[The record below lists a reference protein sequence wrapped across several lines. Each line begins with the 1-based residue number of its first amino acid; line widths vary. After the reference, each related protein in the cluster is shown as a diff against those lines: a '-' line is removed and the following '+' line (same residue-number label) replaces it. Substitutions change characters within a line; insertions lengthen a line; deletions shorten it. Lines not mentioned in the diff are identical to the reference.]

1 MYGIRSFRKTVL
13 LSCTG
18 TCFLRRY
25 VIFKFLTAIKS
36 KSFSAF
42 LSSIF
47 VSILHFP
54 KNSIIMLPIPAIAS
68 AAGPAPTALG
78 QALMIGRGGAS
89 IVAASGAVSLV
100 DPVVTALRGGGGS
113 SKKEVSKSAKELKI
127 TSEGKSVLCMAI
139 AMSLHYL
146 GYSFARP
153 ITVALFT
160 SASTGYPGVPG
171 AYPFTMAFVSPLSLL
186 LLMGYGKVLDKNG
199 PRIALKRT
207 SFLCSLAILFAA
219 GVVELTQR
227 SDLAIYGIPAMKFV
241 TGPLYLFRESY
252 VQLITS
258 QYWSFMAS
266 VLTPNQSAKWFAPIA
281 GLTSISSAVGGLA
294 VSGLTKKLK
303 LSGTLACTGLALW
316 CSIFATEKAY
326 SIAEANGFSPE
337 GHVKKAHAAKS
348 KKGKTTVEKTG
359 MVEKATKLFARVPVL
374 RALFLEILSS
384 QGLATLLNVCF
395 VQSLG
400 KSISDDTVRAG
411 WIGNFYALINIFSM
425 TLQFGVL
432 PFLMQII
439 EPKDLWRAIPVISL
453 ACITYQTIQHDPTL
467 NIVSLSL
474 LVMKVLEYSA
484 RRMLDEMVYVPLD
497 FESRFVGKE
506 VIGVFGYRFG
516 KSLMSLSLSGLTS
529 AVGNLSLR
537 QLSFLSQLAG
547 LGWAKTA
554 WDLSAL
560 VPTRKEAQDSYVTS
574 HKKK

>member
-1 MYGIRSFRKTVL
+1 MTFGI
-13 LSCTG
+13 
-18 TCFLRRY
+18 
-25 VIFKFLTAIKS
+25 
-36 KSFSAF
+36 
-42 LSSIF
+42 
-47 VSILHFP
+47 
-54 KNSIIMLPIPAIAS
+54 IPA
-68 AAGPAPTALG
+68 ALG
-78 QALMIGRGGAS
+78 ATAPSPLNQALMVGRGGAS
-89 IVAASGAVSLV
+89 IIAASGAIVLI
-100 DPVVTALRGGGGS
+100 DPVIASLRGGGS
-113 SKKEVSKSAKELKI
+113 KEVSKLPKNLQI
-127 TSEGKSVLCMAI
+127 TPEGKSVLCMAI

-186 LLMGYGKVLDKNG
+186 LLMGYGRVLEKNG
-199 PRIALKRT
+199 PRVALKRT
-207 SFLCSLAILFAA
+207 TFMCSFAIIMAA
-219 GVVELTQR
+219 GLVEATQR
-227 SDLAIYGIPAMKFV
+227 SGLSFWGVPAMKFI

-281 GLTSISSAVGGLA
+281 GLTSISSAAGGMA

-303 LSGTLACTGLALW
+303 LSGTLACTGLALL
-316 CSIFATEKAY
+316 SSTIATESAY
-326 SIAEANGFSPE
+326 AIAEENGFSP
-337 GHVKKAHAAKS
+337 HSNQS
-348 KKGKTTVEKTG
+348 KKSTRTKRKKKIEEKTG

-374 RALFLEILSS
+374 RALFVEILSS

-400 KSISDDTVRAG
+400 AAIPDDTKRAG
-411 WIGNFYALINIFSM
+411 WVGNFYALINIFSM
-425 TLQFGVL
+425 SLQFGVL
-432 PFLMQII
+432 PLLMQFI
-439 EPKDLWRAIPVISL
+439 EPKDLWRSIPVISL
-453 ACITYQTIQHDPTL
+453 ACITFQALQHDPSL
-467 NIVSLSL
+467 YVVSLSL

-529 AVGNLSLR
+529 AFGNFSLR
-537 QLSFLSQLAG
+537 QLSMLCQLAG
-547 LGWAKTA
+547 LGWAKAA

-560 VPTRKEAQDSYVTS
+560 VPTQKEAQESYVSSTG
-574 HKKK
+574 KKMKRK

>member
-1 MYGIRSFRKTVL
+1 MTFGIITS
-13 LSCTG
+13 
-18 TCFLRRY
+18 
-25 VIFKFLTAIKS
+25 AIG
-36 KSFSAF
+36 SAHSP
-42 LSSIF
+42 L
-47 VSILHFP
+47 
-54 KNSIIMLPIPAIAS
+54 N
-68 AAGPAPTALG
+68 
-78 QALMIGRGGAS
+78 QALMVGRGGAS
-89 IVAASGAVSLV
+89 IIAASGAMSMA
-100 DPVVTALRGGGGS
+100 DPLITALRGGG
-113 SKKEVSKSAKELKI
+113 SKAVSKPEKRFQI
-127 TSEGKSVLCMAI
+127 TPEGKSVLCMAI

-160 SASTGYPGVPG
+160 SSSTGYPGVPG
-171 AYPFTMAFVSPLSLL
+171 AYPFTMAFVSPVSLL
-186 LLMGYGKVLDKNG
+186 LLMGYGRILEKNG

-207 SFLCSLAILFAA
+207 TFICSIAIMMAA
-219 GVVELTQR
+219 ALVEATQR
-227 SDLAIYGIPAMKFV
+227 SGLAFWGIPAMKFI

-281 GLTSISSAVGGLA
+281 GLTSISSAAGGMA

-303 LSGTLACTGLALW
+303 LSGTLACTGLALMS
-316 CSIFATEKAY
+316 SIVATETAY
-326 SIAEANGFSPE
+326 SVAEANGFSP
-337 GHVKKAHAAKS
+337 HSNHS
-348 KKGKTTVEKTG
+348 KKVASTKRKKKLDDKVG
-359 MVEKATKLFARVPVL
+359 MLEQATKLFARVPVL

-395 VQSLG
+395 VHSLG
-400 KSISDDTVRAG
+400 SAITDDTERAG
-411 WIGNFYALINIFSM
+411 WVGNFYALINLISM

-432 PFLMQII
+432 PLLMQFI
-439 EPKDLWRAIPVISL
+439 EPKDLWRSIPVISL
-453 ACITYQTIQHDPTL
+453 ACITFQSLQHDPSL
-467 NIVSLSL
+467 YVVSLSL

-529 AVGNLSLR
+529 AFGNFSLR
-537 QLSFLSQLAG
+537 QLSMFCQLAG
-547 LGWAKTA
+547 LGWAKAA

-560 VPTRKEAQDSYVTS
+560 VPTQKEAQDSYVSS
-574 HKKK
+574 HNKNKNY